1 MLLVSL
7 HWSLLQSLPHRPF
20 GYYHATS
27 ATTLSKTITMPC
39 LLLLTLMTTL
49 THCLHSNFLAATNA
63 DRVLRPV
70 VPLDNE
76 EVAELRRTST
86 ELREVVRYLKRER
99 DLLEARQSVAEGE
112 SSRMEASLAAT
123 QRALDEAR
131 AELKRELDSKAT
143 ARGEKDFTKLT
154 AEVTQVRH
162 TTSDGCSIPV
172 IFLRV
177 SPDLT
182 HHSSPL
188 YFIITVE
195 LSAREQRTLAQRE
208 RGAVQESGC
217 GCRATQGP

>member
-1 MLLVSL
+1 MMLLVSL

-20 GYYHATS
+20 GYYHAIS
-27 ATTLSKTITMPC
+27 ATTLSMTITMPC
-39 LLLLTLMTTL
+39 LLLLTLMTNR

-63 DRVLRPV
+63 DRVLRPI

-76 EVAELRRTST
+76 EMAELRRTST

-143 ARGEKDFTKLT
+143 ARGEKDFNKLT
-154 AEVTQVRH
+154 AEVTQVHH
-162 TTSDGCSIPV
+162 TTPG
-172 IFLRV
+172 
-177 SPDLT
+177 
-182 HHSSPL
+182 
-188 YFIITVE
+188 
-195 LSAREQRTLAQRE
+195 
-208 RGAVQESGC
+208 
-217 GCRATQGP
+217 